1 MPEARVIEVARA
13 KINLALHVLGRRADG
28 YHALDSIVAFAD
40 LGDRLTLSPS
50 AGSNC
55 DVRYSGAFGQSLSGL
70 RGDIIVDAE
79 RELRSALA
87 VAFPATHFDLEKNLP
102 IAAGIGG
109 GSADAAAAL
118 RGMVKIHG
126 LHCSH
131 ATLRAVAQKIGADVP
146 VCLLSRTCRMRG
158 VGEVVEEIAGFGR
171 QHAVLVNP
179 GIELA
184 TVSVFAKLGIKKQST
199 GFSPIDLPLDLGK
212 CRNDLTDAAVS
223 LAPRIKMVLSALERQ
238 SGATLVRMSG
248 SGPTCFGLFDTSE
261 NADQA
266 AARIAADHSGWWC
279 RATQIGD

>member
-55 DVRYSGAFGQSLSGL
+55 DVRYSGSFGQSLSGL

-102 IAAGIGG
+102 VAAGIGG

-118 RGMVKIHG
+118 RGLVK
-126 LHCSH
+126 LHDLACQP
-131 ATLRAVAQKIGADVP
+131 ATLQTVGRKIGADVP

-158 VGEVVEEIAGFGR
+158 AGEVIDELAGFGR
-171 QHAVLVNP
+171 HHAVLVNP

-184 TVSVFAKLGIKKQST
+184 TASVFAKLGLEKQ
-199 GFSPIDLPLDLGK
+199 GEAFGPIALPLDLAR
-212 CRNDLTDAAVS
+212 CRNDLTGAAIA
-223 LAPRIKMVLSALERQ
+223 LAPVIKTVLSVLERQ

-248 SGPTCFGLFDTSE
+248 SGPTCFGLFDTRA
-261 NADQA
+261 NADHA
-266 AARIAADHSGWWC
+266 AASIAAEYAGWWC
-279 RATQIGD
+279 RATQIGE